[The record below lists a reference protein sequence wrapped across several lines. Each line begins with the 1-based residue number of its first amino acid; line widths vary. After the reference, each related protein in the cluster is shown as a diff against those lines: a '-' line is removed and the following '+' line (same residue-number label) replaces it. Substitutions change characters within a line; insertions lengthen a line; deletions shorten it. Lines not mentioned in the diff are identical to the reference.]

1 MAIIKW
7 KIGVT
12 EVKERILNS
21 SELES
26 NGLRYTAIS
35 TIEIKVKHNV
45 KNSLDET
52 QVNHSGHHILFI
64 CDHLRVG

>member
-45 KNSLDET
+45 KNLKSIF
-52 QVNHSGHHILFI
+52 VVSRR
-64 CDHLRVG
+64 LRLSSAA